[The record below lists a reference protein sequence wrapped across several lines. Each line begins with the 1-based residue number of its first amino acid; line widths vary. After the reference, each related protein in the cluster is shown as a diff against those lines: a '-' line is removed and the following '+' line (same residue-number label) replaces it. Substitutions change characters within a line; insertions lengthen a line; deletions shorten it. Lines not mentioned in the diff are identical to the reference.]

1 MTTMMMNKL
10 TRESRDTLFLLATI
24 AAILA
29 PHAGHLPFWATAI
42 CTLILAWRGWLALGQ
57 QPLPGRW
64 LLVAV
69 LAAVST
75 LIFLNYRS
83 FLNREAGI
91 TFLAMLL
98 ALKTLELRARRDA
111 FVVFFLGFFL
121 VLTQFLHSQSLPTA
135 LWMLAAVWALLT
147 ALVLAQMPVGQ
158 PSLALAARQAAR
170 VTAFG
175 LPAMVLLYLLFP
187 RIAPLWGLPTD
198 TIGRTGLSN
207 EMVFGAMS
215 EIANDESIALRIRFE
230 GAVPPPEARYFR
242 GPVLSRFD
250 GRVWRAQGAARRPD
264 EVKPVGTPWRYEM
277 TMEPLRI
284 RVLPLL
290 ENAAGDIGGT
300 LNAGPYTF
308 KRGPEAQWLAD
319 RPITERLRFRS
330 EAWPARSAGLNQGPA
345 SLAPDLALPAGLNP
359 RTREWAAA
367 LRARPQFAGLPE
379 SQLAPALVQAVM
391 QHIGT
396 GDYIY
401 TLVPGR
407 YGDTT
412 PHLID
417 EFWFDRRLGFCEHF
431 ASAFVFIMRAMGVPA
446 RVVTGFQGM
455 DAEPQDGWWIVRGSN
470 AHAWAE
476 YWVPVRGWLRADPTA
491 AIAPERI
498 RSGLALQPAPNA
510 LEQFSPAM
518 RALWPQ
524 MRSVWESIDNRWQ
537 QLVLNYSRQDQFDL
551 LKGAGL
557 QADWLALGR
566 VSAGVIALFG
576 VAGWLLVQWQQRPHS
591 AWARQRERLL
601 RELRRLGVPA
611 NAHESPARWA
621 QHVRERFGARGA
633 ALADL
638 LMSLE
643 RSRYAPDA
651 RAQDWRARLR
661 WWKALR
667 QSSRMLRT

>member
-1 MTTMMMNKL
+1 MNSKL

-29 PHAGHLPFWATAI
+29 PHALQLPLWATAI
-42 CTLILAWRGWLALGQ
+42 ATLMLAWRGWLAFRQ
-57 QPLPGRW
+57 QPLPSRW
-64 LLVAV
+64 LLIAV
-69 LAAVST
+69 LAAVSA

-91 TFLAMLL
+91 TFLAMLM
-98 ALKTLELRARRDA
+98 ALKTLELRAKRDA
-111 FVVFFLGFFL
+111 FVIFFLGFFL
-121 VLTQFLHSQSLPTA
+121 VLTQFLYSQSLPTA
-135 LWMLAAVWALLT
+135 LWMLGAVWALLT

-158 PSLALAARQAAR
+158 PSLGLAARQAAR

-230 GAVPPPEARYFR
+230 GAVPPPGERYFR

-250 GRVWRAQGAARRPD
+250 GRVWRAQGFARRPD
-264 EVKPVGTPWRYEM
+264 EIKPHGTPWRYEM
-277 TMEPLRI
+277 TLEPLRI

-290 ENAAGDIGGT
+290 EMAVGEAGASMG
-300 LNAGPYTF
+300 AGPYTF
-308 KRGPEAQWLAD
+308 RRGPEGQWLAE
-319 RPITERLRFRS
+319 RPITERLRFKA
-330 EAWPARSAGLNQGPA
+330 EAWPERNAGLNQSES
-345 SLAPDLALPAGLNP
+345 SLAPDLTLPTGFNP
-359 RTREWAAA
+359 RTRAWAEA
-367 LRARPQFAGLPE
+367 LSARPEFSRLSEDQR
-379 SQLAPALVQAVM
+379 APALVQAVM
-391 QHIGT
+391 QHITT

-431 ASAFVFIMRAMGVPA
+431 ASAFVFIMRSMGVPA

-476 YWVPVRGWLRADPTA
+476 YWVPGRGWLRADPTA

-518 RALWPQ
+518 RALWP
-524 MRSVWESIDNRWQ
+524 RVRGVWESIDNRWQ

-551 LKGAGL
+551 LKSMGL

-566 VSAGVIALFG
+566 VSAGVIALIA
-576 VAGWLLVQWQQRPHS
+576 VISWLRMQWQQRPHS
-591 AWARQRERLL
+591 AWARQRARLL
-601 RELRRLGVPA
+601 RELRRLGLPA
-611 NAHESPARWA
+611 ASHESPARWA
-621 QHVRERFGARGA
+621 QQVRERFGAAGEP
-633 ALADL
+633 LAGL

-643 RSRYAPDA
+643 RSRYAPEA
-651 RAQDWRARLR
+651 RVQDWRERLR
-661 WWKALR
+661 WWKDVR
-667 QSSRMLRT
+667 RSSRMLRA